1 MGAPTFRSPW
11 AHPTSWDPFRAH
23 WAADCREFHPHGRDN
38 DDGEGLEEENEPS
51 RPSSPP
57 PFSTPARSA
66 PRSTTRACSAPANAV
81 RASAKREPP
90 VKDDVEEAK
99 TPLFREDG
107 EVSPLSRPRKRPT
120 HLVSPRTPGPDA
132 SSSRV
137 SPPSTAGSISSVS
150 SLSASVG
157 SSASRTAPPLR
168 SLPQYPPS
176 SRPAAPHLHAGG
188 STSAG
193 AGAQSR
199 RHAELPVLFN
209 NSTRTLYKDAATAVR
224 EMGKEDSIQVLEVE
238 DLEEFSR
245 ARHVR
250 WKAICVMAN
259 NAKGLDLVLLLFS
272 YYLTATRTQMAS
284 EDDNEDANS
293 EAERDT
299 PAPAR
304 RIIDVQLDDGDD
316 DWEDDVPTLGTSTH
330 RSRNPRQPRI
340 PIQKQHRRVR
350 LGGDL
355 DAIDVEL
362 AEHTDRLS
370 TKYSMKPNDVRRR
383 LLASSSYKPQ
393 RKPSLYNAKISVLMA
408 ELNADREGGNRL
420 SIPQVKAMVK
430 DDPSLLEGY
439 TPEEE
444 AEMLADLTAKR
455 EHKHHGTR
463 ANNIAANVDIRRT
476 MARLVQELNGMAQR
490 ANMVGFAMFSQGH
503 LHDTSTPTTI
513 SMGGALDFFRDVL
526 KKDPADVSALFE
538 LWAVNREQGGKG
550 PNTLLAMQKECT
562 DIILTGLKA
571 VTKQTK
577 TAMNY
582 ENYIKSMVERK
593 NIGLVGWPQEV
604 AFKRMSLQSA
614 LPPLM
619 ILRDALN
626 VGTCHWKVLTPTERQ
641 RILANFEDM
650 VEKGEVQV
658 KAKTARKSSRA
669 ATKKSSA
676 KRRRDESS
684 EESSDE
690 DESGSERALRGRGGA
705 VRDKLL
711 ALVQAKKAKGTVKEV
726 KRKGKGDGDAR
737 PTKRTRAAGAQDE
750 ETSANSKKTRVRAR
764 NEDAPVKPKKSS
776 AGKDEAP
783 AKRKEKKT
791 SAGNG
796 QPPTKKR
803 KTNAGEDDGKPPAK
817 KRWGRRRRA
826 PRKEAQEDGG
836 QEGRACRACGGKA
849 EAAAKVSLQEACR
862 ACALCIPDPTLACC
876 LSPTR
881 LSQSR

>member
-1 MGAPTFRSPW
+1 
-11 AHPTSWDPFRAH
+11 
-23 WAADCREFHPHGRDN
+23 
-38 DDGEGLEEENEPS
+38 
-51 RPSSPP
+51 
-57 PFSTPARSA
+57 
-66 PRSTTRACSAPANAV
+66 
-81 RASAKREPP
+81 
-90 VKDDVEEAK
+90 
-99 TPLFREDG
+99 
-107 EVSPLSRPRKRPT
+107 
-120 HLVSPRTPGPDA
+120 
-132 SSSRV
+132 
-137 SPPSTAGSISSVS
+137 
-150 SLSASVG
+150 
-157 SSASRTAPPLR
+157 
-168 SLPQYPPS
+168 
-176 SRPAAPHLHAGG
+176 
-188 STSAG
+188 
-193 AGAQSR
+193 
-199 RHAELPVLFN
+199 
-209 NSTRTLYKDAATAVR
+209 
-224 EMGKEDSIQVLEVE
+224 
-238 DLEEFSR
+238 
-245 ARHVR
+245 
-250 WKAICVMAN
+250 
-259 NAKGLDLVLLLFS
+259 
-272 YYLTATRTQMAS
+272 MAS

-340 PIQKQHRRVR
+340 PIQKQHRRVVVGKNGRASALKRRGASTSKMQR

-362 AEHTDRLS
+362 AEHTDRLA

-439 TPEEE
+439 TSEEE

-455 EHKHHGTR
+455 EHKRHGTR
-463 ANNIAANVDIRRT
+463 ANNIAANADIRRT

-490 ANMVGFAMFSQGH
+490 ANMVGFAMFSRGH

-513 SMGGALDFFRDVL
+513 STGGALDFFRDVL

-577 TAMNY
+577 AAMNY

-593 NIGLVGWPQEV
+593 NIGL
-604 AFKRMSLQSA
+604 RT
-614 LPPLM
+614 PPLM

-626 VGTCHWKVLTPTERQ
+626 AGTCRWKVLTPTERQ

-658 KAKTARKSSRA
+658 KAKTARKSSP
-669 ATKKSSA
+669 
-676 KRRRDESS
+676 RRRRS
-684 EESSDE
+684 
-690 DESGSERALRGRGGA
+690 RAQRRGGTSQA
-705 VRDKLL
+705 RSRAMRTRAGRAGVEGKRGTVRDKLL
-711 ALVQAKKAKGTVKEV
+711 ALVQAKKAKGAVKEV
-726 KRKGKGDGDAR
+726 KRKGKEDGDAR

-750 ETSANSKKTRVRAR
+750 EPSANSKKTRARTR
-764 NEDAPVKPKKSS
+764 NEDAPAKPKKSS
-776 AGKDEAP
+776 AGKE
-783 AKRKEKKT
+783 EKKT

-803 KTNAGEDDGKPPAK
+803 KKTNAGEDDGEPPAKRKKTGDGDGEPPAK
-817 KRWGRRRRA
+817 KRKKKSAGDGDGEPRAKKRKKTGPGRTSLPRLYKKPAEPARSVSPTPRSPAASAPPASPNRA
-826 PRKEAQEDGG
+826 EPANPTPPARSVSPTPRSP
-836 QEGRACRACGGKA
+836 
-849 EAAAKVSLQEACR
+849 AAADPPASPNR
-862 ACALCIPDPTLACC
+862 AEPANPTPPARSV
-876 LSPTR
+876 SPTPR
-881 LSQSR
+881 SPTAADPPASPKRAAPAHAIIKGKRGGPPGLR

>member
-1 MGAPTFRSPW
+1 
-11 AHPTSWDPFRAH
+11 
-23 WAADCREFHPHGRDN
+23 
-38 DDGEGLEEENEPS
+38 
-51 RPSSPP
+51 
-57 PFSTPARSA
+57 
-66 PRSTTRACSAPANAV
+66 
-81 RASAKREPP
+81 
-90 VKDDVEEAK
+90 
-99 TPLFREDG
+99 
-107 EVSPLSRPRKRPT
+107 
-120 HLVSPRTPGPDA
+120 
-132 SSSRV
+132 
-137 SPPSTAGSISSVS
+137 
-150 SLSASVG
+150 
-157 SSASRTAPPLR
+157 
-168 SLPQYPPS
+168 
-176 SRPAAPHLHAGG
+176 
-188 STSAG
+188 
-193 AGAQSR
+193 
-199 RHAELPVLFN
+199 
-209 NSTRTLYKDAATAVR
+209 
-224 EMGKEDSIQVLEVE
+224 
-238 DLEEFSR
+238 
-245 ARHVR
+245 
-250 WKAICVMAN
+250 
-259 NAKGLDLVLLLFS
+259 
-272 YYLTATRTQMAS
+272 MAS

-293 EAERDT
+293 EAKRDT

-316 DWEDDVPTLGTSTH
+316 DWEDDVPTLVTSTH
-330 RSRNPRQPRI
+330 CSRNPRQPRI
-340 PIQKQHRRVR
+340 PIQKQHRCVVVGKNGRASALKRRGASASKMQR

-355 DAIDVEL
+355 DAINVEL

-370 TKYSMKPNDVRRR
+370 TKYSMKPNDVHQR

-393 RKPSLYNAKISVLMA
+393 HKPSLYNAKISVLMA
-408 ELNADREGGNRL
+408 ELNADREGRNRL

-455 EHKHHGTR
+455 EHKRHGTR
-463 ANNIAANVDIRRT
+463 ANNMAANADIRRT
-476 MARLVQELNGMAQR
+476 MVRLVQELNGMAQR
-490 ANMVGFAMFSQGH
+490 ANMVGFAMFSRGH

-513 SMGGALDFFRDVL
+513 NVL
-526 KKDPADVSALFE
+526 KKDPVDVSALFE

-577 TAMNY
+577 AAMNY

-593 NIGLVGWPQEV
+593 NIGLIGWPQEV
-604 AFKRMSLQSA
+604 AFKQMSLQSA

-619 ILRDALN
+619 ILCDALN
-626 VGTCHWKVLTPTERQ
+626 AGTCRWKVLTPTERQ

-690 DESGSERALRGRGGA
+690 DESGGERVSRGRGGA

-711 ALVQAKKAKGTVKEV
+711 ALVQAKKAKGAVKEV
-726 KRKGKGDGDAR
+726 KHKGKGDSDAR

-750 ETSANSKKTRVRAR
+750 ETSANSKKTRARAR
-764 NEDAPVKPKKSS
+764 NEDAPAKPKKSS

-803 KTNAGEDDGKPPAK
+803 KTNAGEDDSEPPAKKRKKKSAGDSNGKPPAK
-817 KRWGRRRRA
+817 KRKKTGARKDEPAVPAVAKPRPQPRRLYKK
-826 PRKEAQEDGG
+826 P
-836 QEGRACRACGGKA
+836 A
-849 EAAAKVSLQEACR
+849 EPARSV
-862 ACALCIPDPTLACC
+862 
-876 LSPTR
+876 SPTPR
-881 LSQSR
+881 SPAASAPPASPNCAEPANPTPPARSVFPTPRSPTAADPPASPNRAEPTPPARSVSPTPRSTTAADPPASPKRAAPARAIIKGKRGGPPGLR